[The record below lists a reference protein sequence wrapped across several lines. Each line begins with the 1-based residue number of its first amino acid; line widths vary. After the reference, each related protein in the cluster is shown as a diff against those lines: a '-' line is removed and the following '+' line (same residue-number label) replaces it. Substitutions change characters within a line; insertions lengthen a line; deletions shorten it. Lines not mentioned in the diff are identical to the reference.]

1 MMQPPAAGLWSSP
14 RFFLGCSTAF
24 AGCILLLLVGCGQKE
39 QAPPAMPPVAVAVQP
54 VIQREVPVF
63 QEWIATTDGVVNATI
78 RAQVQGYLVSR
89 NYTEGDFVKKGDVL
103 FQIDPRPFE
112 ATLAE
117 AQAMLARRKSQ
128 LTAAEAQLRRMRP
141 LRAADAVSQKDL
153 DDAVSAAESA
163 RADVLAAE
171 AEVRKAELN
180 LGFATIQ
187 APIDGIAGL
196 AAAQVGDLVG
206 PAATSELTTV
216 SQVNPIRVLFPISE
230 REYLMAV
237 KNGSAN
243 GDEPRAMDLEL
254 ILADDSVW
262 PHPGKFSVADRQ
274 IDPSTGTLTVAAL
287 FPNSERTL
295 RPGQYAK
302 VRARLRT
309 IPDALLVPQRA
320 VTEMQGTFRI
330 AVVGSDNAVDVRN
343 VTMGN
348 RIDDL
353 WVVSEG
359 VSPGERVVVEGVQK
373 VRSGMTVTPRELA
386 SATATGG

>member
-1 MMQPPAAGLWSSP
+1 MFMLLSLPAGRPSP
-14 RFFLGCSTAF
+14 SRFFLRFFIGF
-24 AGCILLLLVGCGQKE
+24 AGILPPLLTGCGQE
-39 QAPPAMPPVAVAVQP
+39 ETPPPAMPPVAVGVQS

-63 QEWIATTDGVVNATI
+63 REWIATTDGVVNATI
-78 RAQVQGYLVSR
+78 RAQVQGYLVER
-89 NYTEGDFVKKGDVL
+89 NYTEGDFVNKDDVL
-103 FQIDPRPFE
+103 FRIDARPCE

-117 AQAMLARRKSQ
+117 AKAMLARRKSQ

-163 RADVLAAE
+163 RADLAAAE
-171 AEVRKAELN
+171 AEVRKTKLN
-180 LGFATIQ
+180 LSFATITS
-187 APIDGIAGL
+187 PIDGIAGL
-196 AAAQVGDLVG
+196 ATAQVGDLVG
-206 PAATSELTTV
+206 PTATSELTTV
-216 SQVNPIRVLFPISE
+216 SQVNPIRVLFPVSE
-230 REYLMAV
+230 REYLMAAQKGRV
-237 KNGSAN
+237 NGQ
-243 GDEPRAMDLEL
+243 EPPPMDLEL

-262 PHPGKFSVADRQ
+262 PHPGEFSVADRQ
-274 IDPSTGTLTVAAL
+274 IDPTTGTLTVAAL
-287 FPNSERTL
+287 FPNPERTL

-302 VRARLRT
+302 VRAQLRT

-330 AVVGSDNAVDVRN
+330 AVVGPDNAVDVRN
-343 VTMGN
+343 VKMGD

-373 VRSGMTVTPRELA
+373 VRSGMTVTPQGNE
-386 SATATGG
+386 

>member
-1 MMQPPAAGLWSSP
+1 MMQSPAAGPRSSF
-14 RFFLGCSTAF
+14 RFVFGCSVAF
-24 AGCILLLLVGCGQKE
+24 FGLFLLLLLGCGQKE
-39 QAPPAMPPVAVAVQP
+39 QAPPAMPPVAVGVQP

-89 NYTEGDFVKKGDVL
+89 NYTEGDLVKKGDVL

-163 RADVLAAE
+163 RADVSAAE

-180 LGFATIQ
+180 LSFATIQ

-206 PAATSELTTV
+206 PTATSELTTV

-237 KNGSAN
+237 KNGSEN

-262 PHPGKFSVADRQ
+262 SHPGKFSVADRQ

-330 AVVGSDNAVDVRN
+330 AVVGSDNVVDVRN

-353 WVVSEG
+353 WVVEEG
-359 VSPGERVVVEGVQK
+359 ISAGERVVVEGVQK
-373 VRSGMTVTPRELA
+373 VRSGMTVTPREFE
-386 SATATGG
+386 